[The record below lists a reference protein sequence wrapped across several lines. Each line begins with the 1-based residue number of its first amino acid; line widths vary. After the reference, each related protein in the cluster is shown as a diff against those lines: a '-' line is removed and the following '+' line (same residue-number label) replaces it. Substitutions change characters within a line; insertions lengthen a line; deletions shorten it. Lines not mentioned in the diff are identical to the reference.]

1 MSYLSRAL
9 IVVLS
14 FIWLVAGKG
23 EIHENEDIPLITLED
38 IMRTLKGMENRIMK
52 GIVDQIMTCAP
63 PFEEFEGLCLWF
75 NNEYMTWKEAEEV
88 CAKKGSH
95 LTWMQS
101 QKEHEIINNF
111 AHNKKNN
118 NEYLWYWIGLYRHEN
133 GSLIWSN
140 SATSSNYR
148 AEFHPDP
155 PSSKSPFVLAYSYDY
170 YFYSETKSTKIKSI
184 CRDEKKVGALSLILQ
199 NQREL
204 LARTKN

>member
-1 MSYLSRAL
+1 M
-9 IVVLS
+9 
-14 FIWLVAGKG
+14 KG
-23 EIHENEDIPLITLED
+23 MENHN
-38 IMRTLKGMENRIMK
+38 KGMENRMK
-52 GIVDQIMTCAP
+52 GIEDQILPCAP
-63 PFEEFEGLCLWF
+63 PFEDFQGLCLWL
-75 NNEYMTWKEAEEV
+75 NNKYMTWKEAEEV

-140 SATSSNYR
+140 SGTSSNYR
-148 AEFHPDP
+148 AEFHDDGP
-155 PSSKSPFVLAYSYDY
+155 PSPEEPFVAAHSYDDNLSRGIIY
-170 YFYSETKSTKIKSI
+170 TKIESI
-184 CRDEKKVGALSLILQ
+184 CRDEKKIGLSLILR
-199 NQREL
+199 NQREI